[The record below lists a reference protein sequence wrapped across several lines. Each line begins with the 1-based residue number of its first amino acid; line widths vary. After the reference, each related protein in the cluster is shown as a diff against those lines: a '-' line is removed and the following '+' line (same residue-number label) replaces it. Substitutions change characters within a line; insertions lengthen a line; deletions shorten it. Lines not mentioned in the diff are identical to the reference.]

1 MEGWRGDGKEEV
13 EEEEWVEE
21 EGWVEG
27 KRGEG
32 VRRGWKGEGEQGAMG
47 VVKCMGNGDRLWR
60 EGVRET
66 DEGREGRGKR
76 DGRRKEERG
85 KGDGRRNGEKG

>member
-1 MEGWRGDGKEEV
+1 
-13 EEEEWVEE
+13 
-21 EGWVEG
+21 
-27 KRGEG
+27 
-32 VRRGWKGEGEQGAMG
+32 MG
-47 VVKCMGNGDRLWR
+47 GVKCMGNGDRLWR

-66 DEGREGRGKR
+66 DEGREGRGKG

>member
-1 MEGWRGDGKEEV
+1 MGKV
-13 EEEEWVEE
+13 GLEE

-32 VRRGWKGEGEQGAMG
+32 GERVERGRRKRCDWGSQ
-47 VVKCMGNGDRLWR
+47 MGNGDRLRR

-66 DEGREGRGKR
+66 DEGREGRGKE
-76 DGRRKEERG
+76 DGRMKGRKG
-85 KGDGRRNGEKG
+85 